1 VIADTW
7 LSLGGLAATLAAAHG
22 GYVLYVRWI
31 ERRRAAELSW
41 RAAPAGLAAG
51 MALGAGIFL
60 LTLGSIWLLGYYRV
74 VGTNP
79 AGVLVAALTG
89 ALMTAYLEELVF
101 RGIVLRILE
110 EGLGT
115 WTALAATAA
124 IFGLLHVDRPHAT
137 WVSTTAIVASAGL
150 LLGAAF
156 VASRR
161 LWLPIGIHFAWN
173 FTQGGIFGVAVSGR
187 REPGWLISELTGPPL
202 LSGGE
207 FGAEASIFVVVLALG
222 ATALMLGR
230 GHGPSAC
237 RRAHRPSPRP
247 AASSAMAASIQSA
260 ADPERRDEALHRAGV
275 GDGAGVRSLVRRGLR
290 RRVGA
295 EPDAHPEAI
304 AVLAVEHDQGAEASI
319 VIPLQAAAHLA
330 AVGDPAQRAPG
341 FLDRAASDDLAR
353 VQPDRILGE
362 KLGLVALAGDIVAQ
376 SLRALAHASGVEVD
390 EAVLAEAV
398 QVAIGVGLTVGDHG
412 RAHDAEWGGH
422 RHHRVITVGQGVGAE
437 RPRRR
442 LVARDRVLHRLLQF
456 A

>member
-222 ATALMLGR
+222 ATALML
-230 GHGPSAC
+230 
-237 RRAHRPSPRP
+237 RRAVAAHQIVPGPWARSERVSPGAP
-247 AASSAMAASIQSA
+247 TVAAASR
-260 ADPERRDEALHRAGV
+260 E
-275 GDGAGVRSLVRRGLR
+275 
-290 RRVGA
+290 
-295 EPDAHPEAI
+295 
-304 AVLAVEHDQGAEASI
+304 
-319 VIPLQAAAHLA
+319 
-330 AVGDPAQRAPG
+330 
-341 FLDRAASDDLAR
+341 
-353 VQPDRILGE
+353 
-362 KLGLVALAGDIVAQ
+362 
-376 SLRALAHASGVEVD
+376 
-390 EAVLAEAV
+390 
-398 QVAIGVGLTVGDHG
+398 
-412 RAHDAEWGGH
+412 
-422 RHHRVITVGQGVGAE
+422 
-437 RPRRR
+437 
-442 LVARDRVLHRLLQF
+442 
-456 A
+456 